1 MDIDWV
7 RQYCLSLPHTT
18 EKVQWQDDLVFKVGG
33 KMYAVVAL
41 EPGGHWLS
49 FKSTPEE
56 FADLVERPGVIPA
69 PYLARAHW
77 VSLETGS
84 ALPRAEIERLLGRA
98 YDLILEKLPRKTRA
112 SLGGAGRIAA
122 RTRTRPRTKR

>member
-1 MDIDWV
+1 MDIDWI
-7 RQYCLSLPHTT
+7 RQHCLSLPHTT

-41 EPGGHWLS
+41 EPGDHWLS

-77 VSLETGS
+77 ISLETGE
-84 ALPRAEIERLLGRA
+84 ALQRAEIKRLLRRA

-112 SLGGAGRIAA
+112 SLGAA
-122 RTRTRPRTKR
+122 SGITVRTRTRTRR